1 MKKFLAILVLA
12 FLFSGNANAGVN
24 EPGTGFL
31 GKCKGALKW
40 EHKKLKKIYLEK
52 DIKINVI
59 IYASCTADRWGW
71 GIKKG
76 KNLEALHKKAYK
88 SCLKASKKW
97 TPGEDCYLYAVN
109 EEMVWKYDKAKESVK
124 AKAKLAERK
133 AEEAEAKAEGE
144 RLAQIDKKPGR
155 FFEDQPDANNDYQFH
170 FIYLITLDGK
180 DTELDISGWLEKRL
194 TTVNNKFEKW
204 SKKNKKSNGIGQ
216 KFKFDYRKD
225 GKLDISFVRI
235 NISKKQLDVPEYPN
249 DIVYRY
255 LREKGFDNPKKVYAT
270 FTGFK
275 SKRGNS
281 DGGEGGVPYMIIYT
295 PAVKSYGQTDMDIVI
310 LHEMFHAQGAAYACG
325 KRTYDGTHVKGSDVL
340 ASNKV
345 STSIDSN
352 NNTYYRHDIEGCP
365 DLAKSVFV
373 TPTAEDPWDPFD
385 VFCRKKK
392 GNFTHPDLYRE
403 FRQCR
408 AGAK

>member
-1 MKKFLAILVLA
+1 MKKLLGIVVLV

-24 EPGTGFL
+24 EPGWGPVK
-31 GKCKGALKW
+31 KCESNFNLQHAI
-40 EHKKLKKIYLEK
+40 LKKIYLESDK
-52 DIKINVI
+52 KINVVV
-59 IYASCTADRWGW
+59 YGSCNDNGNYGFGA
-71 GIKKG
+71 KKG
-76 KNLEALHKKAYK
+76 KNLKALHKKTYK
-88 SCLKASKKW
+88 TCLKGAKKW
-97 TPGEDCYLYAVN
+97 NTAEDCYLYAVN
-109 EEMVWKYDKAKESVK
+109 EEVVWKHD
-124 AKAKLAERK
+124 LATIK
-133 AEEAEAKAEGE
+133 AEEAKVKAEEE

-155 FFEDQPDANNDYQFH
+155 FFEDQPDANDDYQFH
-170 FIYLITLDGK
+170 FIYLIALDGK

-225 GKLDISFVRI
+225 GKLDITFVRI
-235 NISKKQLDVPEYPN
+235 NISKKQIDENDYPN

-255 LREKGFDNPKKVYAT
+255 LRAEGFDNPKKVYAT

-295 PAVKSYGQTDMDIVI
+295 PAVKSYGQPDMDIVI

-325 KRTYDGTHVKGSDVL
+325 KRTYDGKHVKGSDVL

-373 TPTAEDPWDPFD
+373 TPTAEDSWDPFD

-392 GNFTHPDLYRE
+392 GNFTHPDLYKG
-403 FRQCR
+403 FHKCK

>member
-1 MKKFLAILVLA
+1 MKKLLWIMVLA

-24 EPGTGFL
+24 EPGRGPVK
-31 GKCKGALKW
+31 KC
-40 EHKKLKKIYLEK
+40 ESNFKLQHAIIIHEQKKIYLESDK
-52 DIKINVI
+52 KINVVV
-59 IYASCTADRWGW
+59 YGSCNEHGTYSFGA
-71 GIKKG
+71 KKG
-76 KNLEALHKKAYK
+76 KNLKALHKKAYK
-88 SCLKASKKW
+88 SCLKGAKKW
-97 TPGEDCYLYAVN
+97 KTGEDCYLYAVN
-109 EEMVWKYDKAKESVK
+109 EEVVWKHD
-124 AKAKLAERK
+124 LATIK
-133 AEEAEAKAEGE
+133 AEEAKVKAEEE

-155 FFEDQPDANNDYQFH
+155 FFEDQPDANDDYQFH
-170 FIYLITLDGK
+170 FIYLIALDGK

-225 GKLDISFVRI
+225 GKLDITFVRT
-235 NISKKQLDVPEYPN
+235 NISKKKLGKHDYPN

-295 PAVKSYGQTDMDIVI
+295 PAVKTYGIQDMDLVI

-325 KRTYDGTHVKGSDVL
+325 KRTYDGKHVKGSDVL

-373 TPTAEDPWDPFD
+373 TPTAEDSWDPFD

-408 AGAK
+408 AGAR

>member
-1 MKKFLAILVLA
+1 MKKFLAIFVLI
-12 FLFSGNANAGVN
+12 FLFNGNANAGVN
-24 EPGTGFL
+24 EPGWGHIA
-31 GKCKGALKW
+31 GCKLTFAM
-40 EHKKLKKIYLEK
+40 EHAKMVKKFREK
-52 DIKINVI
+52 DKKINVVL
-59 IYASCTADRWGW
+59 YASCNADTYGFGHR
-71 GIKKG
+71 KG
-76 KNLEALHKKAYK
+76 KNLEALHKKTYK
-88 SCLKASKKW
+88 VCLKYAKKH

-109 EEMVWKYDKAKESVK
+109 GEVVWKYDEAKT
-124 AKAKLAERK
+124 KAKLAE
-133 AEEAEAKAEGE
+133 AKAELE
-144 RLAQIDKKPGR
+144 KQTQIDKKPGR
-155 FFEDQPDANNDYQFH
+155 FFEDQPDANDDYQFH
-170 FIYLITLDGK
+170 FIYLIALDGK

-225 GKLDISFVRI
+225 GKLDITFVRL
-235 NISKKQLDVPEYPN
+235 NISKKELDVPDYPN
-249 DIVYRY
+249 DIIYRY

-295 PAVKSYGQTDMDIVI
+295 PAVKSYGHTDMDIVI

-325 KRTYDGTHVKGSDVL
+325 KRTYDGKHVEGSDVL

-373 TPTAEDPWDPFD
+373 TPTAEDSWDPFD
-385 VFCRKKK
+385 VFCRHKR
-392 GNFTHPDLYRE
+392 GNLTHKDLYRE
-403 FRQCR
+403 FRGCR
-408 AGAK
+408 AGAN

>member
-1 MKKFLAILVLA
+1 MKKLLGILVLV

-24 EPGTGFL
+24 EPGRGPVKMCESNF
-31 GKCKGALKW
+31 
-40 EHKKLKKIYLEK
+40 KLQHGIIIYEQKKIYLESDK
-52 DIKINVI
+52 KINVVV
-59 IYASCTADRWGW
+59 YGSCPDNELGNYSFGA
-71 GIKKG
+71 KKG
-76 KNLEALHKKAYK
+76 KNLKALHKKAYK
-88 SCLKASKKW
+88 SCLKGAKKW
-97 TPGEDCYLYAVN
+97 KTGEDCYLYAVN
-109 EEMVWKYDKAKESVK
+109 EEVVWKHD
-124 AKAKLAERK
+124 LATIK
-133 AEEAEAKAEGE
+133 AEEAKVKAEEE

-155 FFEDQPDANNDYQFH
+155 FFEDQPDANDDYQFH
-170 FIYLITLDGK
+170 FIYLIALDGK

-225 GKLDISFVRI
+225 GKLDITFVRI
-235 NISKKQLDVPEYPN
+235 NISKKQIDEHDYPN

-255 LREKGFDNPKKVYAT
+255 LRAKGFDNPKKVYAT

-295 PAVKSYGQTDMDIVI
+295 PAVKSYGQPDMDIVI

-325 KRTYDGTHVKGSDVL
+325 KRTYDGKHVKGSDVL
-340 ASNKV
+340 GSNKV

-373 TPTAEDPWDPFD
+373 TPTAEDSWDPFD

-408 AGAK
+408 AGAR

>member
-1 MKKFLAILVLA
+1 MIVKKLLGILVLA

-24 EPGTGFL
+24 EPGRGPVK
-31 GKCKGALKW
+31 KC
-40 EHKKLKKIYLEK
+40 ESNFKLQHAIVLHEVKKIYLESGK
-52 DIKINVI
+52 KINVVV
-59 IYASCTADRWGW
+59 YGSCPDNELGNYSFGA
-71 GIKKG
+71 KKG
-76 KNLEALHKKAYK
+76 KNLKALHKKAYK
-88 SCLKASKKW
+88 SCLKGAKKW
-97 TPGEDCYLYAVN
+97 KTGEDCYLYAVN
-109 EEMVWKYDKAKESVK
+109 EEVVWKHD
-124 AKAKLAERK
+124 LATIK
-133 AEEAEAKAEGE
+133 AEEAKVKAEEE

-155 FFEDQPDANNDYQFH
+155 FFEDQPDANDDYQFH
-170 FIYLITLDGK
+170 FIYLIALDGK

-225 GKLDISFVRI
+225 GKLDITFVRI
-235 NISKKQLDVPEYPN
+235 NNSKKQIDKHDYPN

-255 LREKGFDNPKKVYAT
+255 LRAEGFDNPKKVYAT

-295 PAVKSYGQTDMDIVI
+295 PAVKSYGTTDMDLVI

-325 KRTYDGTHVKGSDVL
+325 KRTYDGKHVKGSDVL

-373 TPTAEDPWDPFD
+373 TPTAEDSWDPFD
-385 VFCRKKK
+385 VFCRNNK

>member
-1 MKKFLAILVLA
+1 MQHAIVLHE
-12 FLFSGNANAGVN
+12 V
-24 EPGTGFL
+24 
-31 GKCKGALKW
+31 
-40 EHKKLKKIYLEK
+40 KKIYLESGK
-52 DIKINVI
+52 KINVVV
-59 IYASCTADRWGW
+59 YGSCPDNELGNYSFGA
-71 GIKKG
+71 KKG
-76 KNLEALHKKAYK
+76 KNLKALHKKTYK
-88 SCLKASKKW
+88 TCLKGAKKW
-97 TPGEDCYLYAVN
+97 NTAEDCYLYAVN
-109 EEMVWKYDKAKESVK
+109 EEVVWKHD
-124 AKAKLAERK
+124 LATIK
-133 AEEAEAKAEGE
+133 AEEAKVKAEEE

-155 FFEDQPDANNDYQFH
+155 FFEDQPDANDDYQFH
-170 FIYLITLDGK
+170 FIYLIALDGK

-216 KFKFDYRKD
+216 KIKFDYRKD
-225 GKLDISFVRI
+225 GKLDITFVRI
-235 NISKKQLDVPEYPN
+235 NISKKQLDVPEHPN

-325 KRTYDGTHVKGSDVL
+325 KRTYDGKHVKGSDVL

-345 STSIDSN
+345 TTSIDSN

-373 TPTAEDPWDPFD
+373 TPTAEDSWDPFD

-392 GNFTHPDLYRE
+392 GNFTHPNLYRE
-403 FRQCR
+403 FQKCR
-408 AGAK
+408 ADAN

>member
-1 MKKFLAILVLA
+1 MCESNF
-12 FLFSGNANAGVN
+12 
-24 EPGTGFL
+24 
-31 GKCKGALKW
+31 
-40 EHKKLKKIYLEK
+40 KLQHGIIIYEQKKIYLESDK
-52 DIKINVI
+52 KINVVV
-59 IYASCTADRWGW
+59 YGSCNEHGTYSFGA
-71 GIKKG
+71 KKG
-76 KNLEALHKKAYK
+76 KNLKALHKKAYK
-88 SCLKASKKW
+88 SCLKGAKKW
-97 TPGEDCYLYAVN
+97 KTGEDCYLYAVN
-109 EEMVWKYDKAKESVK
+109 EEVVWKHD
-124 AKAKLAERK
+124 LATIK
-133 AEEAEAKAEGE
+133 AEEAKVKAEEE

-155 FFEDQPDANNDYQFH
+155 FFEDQPDANDDYQFH
-170 FIYLITLDGK
+170 FIYLIALDGK

-225 GKLDISFVRI
+225 GKLDITFVRT
-235 NISKKQLDVPEYPN
+235 NISKKKLGEHDSPN
-249 DIVYRY
+249 DIIYRY
-255 LREKGFDNPKKVYAT
+255 LRAEGFDNPKKVYAT

-325 KRTYDGTHVKGSDVL
+325 KRTYDGKHVKGSDVL

-345 STSIDSN
+345 TTSIDSN

-373 TPTAEDPWDPFD
+373 TPTAEDSWDPFD
-385 VFCRKKK
+385 VFCRNKK

-403 FRQCR
+403 FRGCR
-408 AGAK
+408 AGAN